1 MLMKPP
7 GTPSG
12 SATHRAALAA
22 LPANM
27 ALLKEVLCQ
36 LALNDVIAVLFPDAT
51 KRTVS
56 REDWVEAFTTELL
69 ISTDILNVQD
79 DVFQYTI
86 SWYFGAIV
94 HAANPEGEGE
104 GRASLHASLEAVT
117 AALSTQC
124 VINRGAVCEEVFR
137 VFDFDK
143 NGTLSRDEIGSY
155 LHTVVSLTLRLRDPS
170 APLDLRNVAGI
181 ADTLTSAMFN
191 TIDVDHSDSVDVHE
205 FREWLDTIVPSAETS
220 SNDAMESDTAAA
232 PKASGNDAAA
242 TTPRQLQPQP
252 RPRPPSPSDK
262 PQPPSSRE
270 PTTPAGATAQQRV
283 VSQAKPPHHPKP
295 PPPPTYAPRVPGGIA
310 VPVAD
315 EKSAPDSSVAE
326 HASPLETDPPRK
338 QGGSLFDAFF
348 TMASAGTSPQATKQ
362 NFHLFKLSF
371 CDRKGTH

>member
-27 ALLKEVLCQ
+27 VLLKEVLCQ

-69 ISTDILNVQD
+69 ISTDILNIQD

-124 VINRGAVCEEVFR
+124 VVNRGAVCEEVFR

-191 TIDVDHSDSVDVHE
+191 TIDVDHSDSIDVHE
-205 FREWLDTIVPSAETS
+205 FREWLDTIVPSETS

-242 TTPRQLQPQP
+242 TTSRQLQPQP
-252 RPRPPSPSDK
+252 RPRPPPPSDK

-315 EKSAPDSSVAE
+315 EKNGKE
-326 HASPLETDPPRK
+326 
-338 QGGSLFDAFF
+338 
-348 TMASAGTSPQATKQ
+348 
-362 NFHLFKLSF
+362 
-371 CDRKGTH
+371 